1 MNPEAKKI
9 LIVEDETFIAKLY
22 SEQLIKAGF
31 HVDTA
36 PDGTKGL
43 ELLSVNQ
50 YDLLLLDIM
59 LPGMNG
65 LQVLKEWKTKN
76 PQAQMLVLL
85 LTNLGQDDVIKEA
98 FNLGAQGYLIKAAYT
113 PQQIVTEVQ
122 TALAGKP
129 AGSPNPATTQQ

>member
-1 MNPEAKKI
+1 MNPNPKKI
-9 LIVEDETFIAKLY
+9 LIIEDEAFIAKLY

-31 HVDTA
+31 QVATA

-43 ELLSVNQ
+43 EALAQ
-50 YDLLLLDIM
+50 GAYDLLLLDIM

-76 PQAQMLVLL
+76 PQNTMLVLL

-129 AGSPNPATTQQ
+129 AGSPNPATVQQ